1 MIEIGREK
9 IKQKLVYTAEAP
21 ALMLVKSNTLALRVK
36 KLHVW

>member
-9 IKQKLVYTAEAP
+9 IKQKLVYTAEAQ